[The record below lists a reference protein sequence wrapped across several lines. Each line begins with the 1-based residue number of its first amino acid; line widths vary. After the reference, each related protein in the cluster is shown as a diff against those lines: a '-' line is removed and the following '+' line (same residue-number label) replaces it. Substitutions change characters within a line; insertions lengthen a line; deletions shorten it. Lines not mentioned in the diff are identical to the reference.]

1 MKRMLIFFVMAIG
14 LMSQTK
20 KPAAP
25 AQVTFVLATG
35 KDSFGTLQVPQAS
48 IARGKQ
54 VYLQQCLACHQADAG
69 GVEGMNPSL
78 IKAKFVLGDK
88 AALVKI
94 VLNGLTGVEI
104 DGDKYNG
111 VMAPHADLTDLEIAD
126 VLTYI
131 RNNFGNKASAITP
144 AQVKAIRAANKPG
157 NSAANKPTSNPKT

>member
-1 MKRMLIFFVMAIG
+1 MKKMSVFFVLAIG
-14 LMSQTK
+14 LMSETK

-25 AQVTFVLATG
+25 AQTG
-35 KDSFGTLQVPQAS
+35 VQAS
-48 IARGKQ
+48 KIRGKQ

-69 GVEGMNPSL
+69 GVDGMNPSL

-94 VLNGLTGVEI
+94 VLNGLSGVEI
-104 DGDKYNG
+104 DGDSYNG
-111 VMAPHADLTDLEIAD
+111 VMAPHADLTDLQIAD

-131 RNNFGNKASAITP
+131 RSNFGNKASAITP

-157 NSAANKPTSNPKT
+157 NSAGNKPTT

>member
-1 MKRMLIFFVMAIG
+1 MSFFFVLAIG

-25 AQVTFVLATG
+25 AQGGV
-35 KDSFGTLQVPQAS
+35 QAS
-48 IARGKQ
+48 MTRGKQ

-88 AALVKI
+88 ATLVKI

-104 DGDKYNG
+104 VGDSYNG

-144 AQVKAIRAANKPG
+144 AQVKAIRAANKP
-157 NSAANKPTSNPKT
+157 ANGAGTKPTT